1 MTICSN
7 CWEFRCVGPG
17 VPSPAGL
24 PQSTGAMTVPKRDRK
39 RLPAASIALT
49 GFLCAFFLAEWYTTG
64 SVRNEP
70 GVSSTRP
77 TMEDSA
83 SVRSDSSSAIQFQEI
98 RSSMEQGTV
107 KWFNDAKGF
116 GFISRQN
123 GEDVFVHYSA
133 INSNGFKS
141 LQEGQAVQFNVV
153 KGPKGWQ
160 AADVQPL

>member
-1 MTICSN
+1 MQ
-7 CWEFRCVGPG
+7 PG
-17 VPSPAGL
+17 RFTKNVLNFL
-24 PQSTGAMTVPKRDRK
+24 PTVLTFTHRLKQIGFSDDLALSTLR
-39 RLPAASIALT
+39 
-49 GFLCAFFLAEWYTTG
+49 FG
-64 SVRNEP
+64 SC
-70 GVSSTRP
+70 GKFISTK
-77 TMEDSA
+77 
-83 SVRSDSSSAIQFQEI
+83 EI
-98 RSSMEQGTV
+98 NKMEQGTV

-160 AADVQPL
+160 ASDVQPL

>member
-1 MTICSN
+1 LD
-7 CWEFRCVGPG
+7 F
-17 VPSPAGL
+17 
-24 PQSTGAMTVPKRDRK
+24 STSGRP
-39 RLPAASIALT
+39 
-49 GFLCAFFLAEWYTTG
+49 
-64 SVRNEP
+64 EP
-70 GVSSTRP
+70 VF
-77 TMEDSA
+77 ESA
-83 SVRSDSSSAIQFQEI
+83 SKKVNTLKSTHKDLRD
-98 RSSMEQGTV
+98 MEQGTV

-160 AADVQPL
+160 ASDVQPL

>member
-1 MTICSN
+1 VILQKKLANCANLHTSFETDWFSAKLVLYEPRFGSSGKFNSN
-7 CWEFRCVGPG
+7 
-17 VPSPAGL
+17 
-24 PQSTGAMTVPKRDRK
+24 K
-39 RLPAASIALT
+39 
-49 GFLCAFFLAEWYTTG
+49 
-64 SVRNEP
+64 
-70 GVSSTRP
+70 
-77 TMEDSA
+77 
-83 SVRSDSSSAIQFQEI
+83 EI
-98 RSSMEQGTV
+98 TDMEQGTV

-160 AADVQPL
+160 ASDVQPL

>member
-1 MTICSN
+1 LKQ
-7 CWEFRCVGPG
+7 VGFQQG
-17 VPSPAGL
+17 YTPAEA
-24 PQSTGAMTVPKRDRK
+24 PF
-39 RLPAASIALT
+39 
-49 GFLCAFFLAEWYTTG
+49 GF
-64 SVRNEP
+64 SVKVNHKDLRH
-70 GVSSTRP
+70 
-77 TMEDSA
+77 
-83 SVRSDSSSAIQFQEI
+83 
-98 RSSMEQGTV
+98 MEQGTV

-160 AADVQPL
+160 ASDVQPL

>member
-1 MTICSN
+1 VLALFLVQFESVVIFSVEISAFVLT
-7 CWEFRCVGPG
+7 F
-17 VPSPAGL
+17 L
-24 PQSTGAMTVPKRDRK
+24 H
-39 RLPAASIALT
+39 RLKQI
-49 GFLCAFFLAEWYTTG
+49 GFLQLIVAEAPFG
-64 SVRNEP
+64 FSVKVNHKDLR
-70 GVSSTRP
+70 
-77 TMEDSA
+77 D
-83 SVRSDSSSAIQFQEI
+83 
-98 RSSMEQGTV
+98 MEQGTV

-160 AADVQPL
+160 ASDVQPL

>member
-1 MTICSN
+1 MIVHSTENGAATPLKSAV
-7 CWEFRCVGPG
+7 WDGGQEFMCPFIHSDGTLA
-17 VPSPAGL
+17 PAL
-24 PQSTGAMTVPKRDRK
+24 EPNR
-39 RLPAASIALT
+39 AAAAL
-49 GFLCAFFLAEWYTTG
+49 AP
-64 SVRNEP
+64 NKQ
-70 GVSSTRP
+70 
-77 TMEDSA
+77 DSA
-83 SVRSDSSSAIQFQEI
+83 SGRSDSSSAIQSRKHDQ
-98 RSSMEQGTV
+98 MEQGTV

-133 INSNGFKS
+133 INSSGFKS

>member
-1 MTICSN
+1 MLTFSH
-7 CWEFRCVGPG
+7 
-17 VPSPAGL
+17 
-24 PQSTGAMTVPKRDRK
+24 
-39 RLPAASIALT
+39 RLKQI
-49 GFLCAFFLAEWYTTG
+49 GFLQGCIVEPRFVLAANSRKLQVLTK
-64 SVRNEP
+64 
-70 GVSSTRP
+70 
-77 TMEDSA
+77 
-83 SVRSDSSSAIQFQEI
+83 
-98 RSSMEQGTV
+98 MEQGTV

-160 AADVQPL
+160 ASDVQPL

>member
-1 MTICSN
+1 MKKIQPNATN
-7 CWEFRCVGPG
+7 FAP
-17 VPSPAGL
+17 
-24 PQSTGAMTVPKRDRK
+24 
-39 RLPAASIALT
+39 
-49 GFLCAFFLAEWYTTG
+49 FFEKQWYTAL
-64 SVRNEP
+64 SVRVEP

-77 TMEDSA
+77 TKQDSA
-83 SVRSDSSSAIQFQEI
+83 SGRSDSSSAIHSRKHDQ
-98 RSSMEQGTV
+98 MEQGTV

-133 INSNGFKS
+133 INSSGFKS

>member
-1 MTICSN
+1 LGSAL
-7 CWEFRCVGPG
+7 WGDRQEFIHSFFQSDGTLA
-17 VPSPAGL
+17 PAL
-24 PQSTGAMTVPKRDRK
+24 DPNR
-39 RLPAASIALT
+39 AAAAL
-49 GFLCAFFLAEWYTTG
+49 AP
-64 SVRNEP
+64 NKQ
-70 GVSSTRP
+70 
-77 TMEDSA
+77 DSA
-83 SVRSDSSSAIQFQEI
+83 SGRSDSSSAIQSRKHDQ
-98 RSSMEQGTV
+98 MEQGTV

-133 INSNGFKS
+133 INSSGFKS

>member
-1 MTICSN
+1 MLTFTHRLKQIGFCDD
-7 CWEFRCVGPG
+7 C
-17 VPSPAGL
+17 AL
-24 PQSTGAMTVPKRDRK
+24 STPIWILRQIH
-39 RLPAASIALT
+39 L
-49 GFLCAFFLAEWYTTG
+49 YTKELI
-64 SVRNEP
+64 N
-70 GVSSTRP
+70 
-77 TMEDSA
+77 
-83 SVRSDSSSAIQFQEI
+83 
-98 RSSMEQGTV
+98 MEQGTV

-160 AADVQPL
+160 ASDVQPL